1 MTNLSNDDQAMELG
15 NLDKAEDE
23 RVGEGG
29 KSGKDQQWS
38 AFGLSPFVSNGQHLP
53 YPPPPLSRLTE

>member
-15 NLDKAEDE
+15 NLDKAVDE

-29 KSGKDQQWS
+29 KSEKDQQWS

-53 YPPPPLSRLTE
+53 YPLSPGSRNM